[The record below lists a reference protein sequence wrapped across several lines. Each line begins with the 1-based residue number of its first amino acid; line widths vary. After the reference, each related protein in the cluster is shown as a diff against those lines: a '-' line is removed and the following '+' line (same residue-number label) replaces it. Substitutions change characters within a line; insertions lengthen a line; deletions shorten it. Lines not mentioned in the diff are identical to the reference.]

1 MSAPRT
7 YLLADIAA
15 HLQGELIGGGNPE
28 IRGIA
33 TLEHAGPGDLSF
45 LTHARYRAQ
54 LKSTGAAAV
63 LLAAGDRDA
72 TQLPRIVCAD
82 PYLAYARAASLL
94 YPAPVPVPGI
104 HDSAVVDPRARIG
117 AGTQIGA
124 FCSLAGDVVVGGNV
138 TVAPGCVIG
147 DGVLI
152 GDDSVIHANVS
163 IYPGCRI
170 GKRAIIHAGAVIGAD
185 GFGMAREGEGWRK
198 IPQIGRVV
206 VGDDVEIGANTTI
219 DRGAL
224 DDTIIEDGVKLD
236 NLIQIG
242 HNVHIGAHSAFAG
255 CVGIAG
261 SAKIGRR
268 CTIGGG
274 SVVLGHL
281 EIADDVH
288 IGAASVVTKSIA
300 KAGKYAGLYPIQ
312 ERSEWAHNAS
322 LLRNLDKLS
331 MRIRA
336 VEAQQGRSKKNPT

>member
-1 MSAPRT
+1 MSSPGT

-15 HLQGELIGGGNPE
+15 CVRGELVGGENPE

-33 TLEHAGPGDLSF
+33 TLAHAGPGDLSF
-45 LTHARYRAQ
+45 LTHPRYRDQ
-54 LKSTGAAAV
+54 LKATGAAAV
-63 LLAAGDRDA
+63 LLAPIDREA
-72 TQLPRIVCAD
+72 TRIPRILCAD
-82 PYLAYARAASLL
+82 PYLAYAKAVSLL
-94 YPAPVPVPGI
+94 FPSPEPVAGI
-104 HDSAVVDPRARIG
+104 HPTAVIDAQAIIGFGSQIGSCCSVGSGAVVAQRGIVSPGCFIG
-117 AGTQIGA
+117 EGVQIGEQ
-124 FCSLAGDVVVGGNV
+124 CM
-138 TVAPGCVIG
+138 
-147 DGVLI
+147 
-152 GDDSVIHANVS
+152 IHANVS

-198 IPQIGRVV
+198 IPQIGGVII
-206 VGDDVEIGANTTI
+206 GDDVEIGANTTI

-224 DDTIIEDGVKLD
+224 GDTIIEDGVKLD
-236 NLIQIG
+236 NQIQIG

-274 SVVLGHL
+274 AVVLGHL

-288 IGAASVVTKSIA
+288 IGAASVVTKSIT
-300 KAGKYAGLYPIQ
+300 KAGQYAGLYPIQ
-312 ERSEWAHNAS
+312 DRKDWAHNAA

-331 MRIRA
+331 RKIR
-336 VEAQQGRSKKNPT
+336 ELEMEQNRLKKSPK